1 MALDENRF
9 MVLERNNR
17 GVGVPDASLSS
28 PDKKVYIIDISG
40 ASDVSAINLNAN
52 TLPTGISPVAKS
64 GSSLADLA
72 AANIL
77 NDLSL
82 TALGGRSPEKW
93 EGLAVGPQLNDG
105 SYLLLAGTDND
116 YSLTQNGSN
125 VQFDVYFNPSN
136 SNANARV
143 QCDLGTTANCRSI
156 SSNGNVNNSITPDV
170 GNLPAGFSLIPGT
183 LIAFKTSASD
193 LGGYTPPVTPV
204 PGPLPL
210 AGVLAGLGWSR
221 RLRQRL
227 RWAVSRA

>member
-1 MALDENRF
+1 
-9 MVLERNNR
+9 
-17 GVGVPDASLSS
+17 
-28 PDKKVYIIDISG
+28 
-40 ASDVSAINLNAN
+40 
-52 TLPTGISPVAKS
+52 VAKS

-82 TALGGRSPEKW
+82 AALGGRSPEKW

-116 YSLTQNGSN
+116 YSVTQNGSN
-125 VQFDVYFNPSN
+125 VQFDVYFNPNN

-156 SSNGNVNNSITPDV
+156 SSNGNVNNSPTPDV
-170 GNLPAGFSLIPGT
+170 GNLPAGFALIPGT
-183 LIAFKTSASD
+183 LIAFKASPND
-193 LGGYTPPVTPV
+193 LGGYSPPVTPV

-210 AGVLAGLGWSR
+210 AGALAGLGWSR
-221 RLRQRL
+221 RLR
-227 RWAVSRA
+227 